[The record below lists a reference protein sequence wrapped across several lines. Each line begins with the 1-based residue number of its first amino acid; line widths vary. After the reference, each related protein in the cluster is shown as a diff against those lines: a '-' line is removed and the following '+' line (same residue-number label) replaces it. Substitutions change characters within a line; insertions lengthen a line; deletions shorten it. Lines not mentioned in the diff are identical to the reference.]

1 MLDLSGNL
9 SHNMYRGS
17 WYLSRSRLEIA
28 LALDGKQSIGCS
40 EMQDITLYDVE
51 KVDVNSADDYE

>member
-9 SHNMYRGS
+9 SHNMYRSS
-17 WYLSRSRLEIA
+17 WYLSRSGLEIA
-28 LALDGKQSIGCS
+28 LALDGKQSIACS

-51 KVDVNSADDYE
+51 EVDVNSADDYE